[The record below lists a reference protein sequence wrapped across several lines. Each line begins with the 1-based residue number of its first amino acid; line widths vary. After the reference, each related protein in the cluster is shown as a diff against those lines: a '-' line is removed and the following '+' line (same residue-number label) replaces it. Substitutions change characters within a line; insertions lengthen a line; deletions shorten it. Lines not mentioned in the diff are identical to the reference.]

1 VPNPFGLSA
10 MVALAGLSLA
20 GAIGVI
26 ADDATPSTAQPTQS
40 SPSLSAVAALGARLF
55 YDPSLSSS
63 GKLACSSCHDP
74 ATAYAPNNAL
84 AVQLGGPDLKRP
96 GIRAVPSLGYMNP
109 TPVFSIGPESLF
121 EVEQLQAAGTAPAA
135 GQLAATPTGV
145 PKARSAAAAVA
156 ALVPEGGFFLD
167 GRADTLQ
174 EQTLG
179 PLLSP
184 FEMDNTDAHTLF
196 EKLTAT
202 AYASDFRKLFGA
214 SIFSDEKLTLAEA
227 SFALARYEIEEP
239 SFHPFTSKYDAY
251 LRGTATLSPDEAAG
265 LKLFDDA
272 KKGNCSSCH
281 LDKVGGDGQ
290 MPNLTDFEYEGLGVP
305 RNAAIPANADPH
317 YYDLG
322 ICGPMRTDSY
332 AHQSANCAL
341 FKTPTLRNVA
351 TRHAFFHNGVYN
363 NLEDVLHFYVG
374 RDTDPEKFYPRAASG
389 QVETLDDAPWQYR
402 HNIDVVDAPLDR
414 HPGDRPALNDRE
426 IDQVIAFLKTLT
438 DGYRS

>member
-1 VPNPFGLSA
+1 MTNAFGLSTL
-10 MVALAGLSLA
+10 VALAGLLLA

-26 ADDATPSTAQPTQS
+26 AEDASSATAPS
-40 SPSLSAVAALGARLF
+40 SPSLSAVAALGAKLF

-74 ATAYAPNNAL
+74 ATAYAPNNGL
-84 AVQLGGPDLKRP
+84 AVQLGGPDLQRP

-121 EVEQLQAAGTAPAA
+121 EVEPAQAAGTAPAA
-135 GQLAATPTGV
+135 AQLAATPTGV
-145 PKARSAAAAVA
+145 PKAQSAAAAAA

-184 FEMDNTDAHTLF
+184 FEMDNADSHTVF
-196 EKLTAT
+196 EKLKAT
-202 AYASDFRKLFGA
+202 AYASDFGKLFGA

-239 SFHPFTSKYDAY
+239 SFHPFSSKYDAY
-251 LRGTATLSPDEAAG
+251 LKGKASLSLDEAAG
-265 LKLFDDA
+265 LKLFEDP

-281 LDKVGGDGQ
+281 LDQVTADGQ
-290 MPNLTDFEYEGLGVP
+290 PPDLTDFEYEGLGVP
-305 RNAAIPANADPH
+305 RNPAIPANADPH
-317 YYDLG
+317 FYDLG

-374 RDTDPEKFYPRAASG
+374 RDTNPEKFYPRTADG
-389 QVETLDDAPWQYR
+389 HVQKLNDVPWQYR
-402 HNIDVVDAPLDR
+402 NNIDVVDAPFDR
-414 HPGDRPALNDRE
+414 HPGDKPALDDHE

-438 DGYRS
+438 DGYQP